1 MIKVYAMLIVIAML
15 GGAGYGAY
23 WYYQDTQQRI
33 AILTENNAK
42 LKVAVQISENSVKTL
57 QAEAAKTAKLNQELQ
72 GKLQEAEQYGDK
84 LRKRLRQLDLVGDA
98 IKDAENLEG
107 RMNSATANLWRG
119 IEADTGGTGNTP
131 LPKWVQQPKTTGSES
146 SNPGGEGNNT
156 SSSTTETSTTK

>member
-1 MIKVYAMLIVIAML
+1 MLRVYILLFVIGLIGI
-15 GGAGYGAY
+15 GGYGAY
-23 WYYQDTQQRI
+23 WYYTDTQKRI
-33 AILTENNAK
+33 QILTENNAK

-119 IEADTGGTGNTP
+119 IEADTGGAGNTP
-131 LPKWVQQPKTTGSES
+131 LPKWVQPKATPGSES
-146 SNPGGEGNNT
+146 SNPSTEGNDT
-156 SSSTTETSTTK
+156 GSSTTETSTAK

>member
-42 LKVAVQISENSVKTL
+42 MKVAVQISENSVKTL

-107 RMNSATANLWRG
+107 RMNSATAKLWRG
-119 IEADTGGTGNTP
+119 IEADTGGNGNAP

-146 SNPGGEGNNT
+146 SNPGTEGNNT

>member
-42 LKVAVQISENSVKTL
+42 MKVAVQISENSVKTL

-119 IEADTGGTGNTP
+119 IEADTGGNGNAP

-146 SNPGGEGNNT
+146 SNPSTEGDNT

>member
-42 LKVAVQISENSVKTL
+42 MKVAVQISENSVKTL

-72 GKLQEAEQYGDK
+72 GKLQVAEQYGDT

-119 IEADTGGTGNTP
+119 IEADTGGDGDAP
-131 LPKWVQQPKTTGSES
+131 LPKWLQPPAATGSES
-146 SNPGGEGNNT
+146 SNPSPENNDT
-156 SSSTTETSTTK
+156 SSSTTETSATK

>member
-42 LKVAVQISENSVKTL
+42 MKVAVQISENSVKTL

-107 RMNSATANLWRG
+107 RMNSATAKLWRG
-119 IEADTGGTGNTP
+119 IEADTGGNGNAP

-146 SNPGGEGNNT
+146 SNPGREGNNT

>member
-42 LKVAVQISENSVKTL
+42 MKVAVQISENSVKTL
-57 QAEAAKTAKLNQELQ
+57 QAEAAKTARLNQELQ
-72 GKLQEAEQYGDK
+72 GKLQVAEQYGDT

-119 IEADTGGTGNTP
+119 IEADTGGVGDAP
-131 LPKWVQQPKTTGSES
+131 LPKWLQPTATTGSES
-146 SNPGGEGNNT
+146 SNPSPENNDT

>member
-1 MIKVYAMLIVIAML
+1 MFKVYAMLIVIAML

-42 LKVAVQISENSVKTL
+42 MKVAVQVSENSVKTL
-57 QAEAAKTAKLNQELQ
+57 QAEAAKTARLNRELQ
-72 GKLQEAEQYGDK
+72 GKLQVAEQYGDT

-119 IEADTGGTGNTP
+119 IEADTGGDGDAP
-131 LPKWVQQPKTTGSES
+131 LPKWLQPPAATGSES
-146 SNPGGEGNNT
+146 SNPSPENNDT
-156 SSSTTETSTTK
+156 SSSTTKTSATK

>member
-42 LKVAVQISENSVKTL
+42 MKVAVQISENSVKTL

-107 RMNSATANLWRG
+107 RMNSATAKLWRG

-131 LPKWVQQPKTTGSES
+131 LPKWVQPKATPGSES
-146 SNPGGEGNNT
+146 SNPSTEGNNT
-156 SSSTTETSTTK
+156 GSSTTETSTTK

>member
-1 MIKVYAMLIVIAML
+1 MFKVYAMLIVIAML

-42 LKVAVQISENSVKTL
+42 MKVAVQISENSVKTL

-107 RMNSATANLWRG
+107 RMNSATAKLWRG

-131 LPKWVQQPKTTGSES
+131 LPKWVQPKAAPGSES
-146 SNPGGEGNNT
+146 SNPSTEGNNT
-156 SSSTTETSTTK
+156 GSSTTETSTTK

>member
-42 LKVAVQISENSVKTL
+42 MKVAVQISENSVKTL

-119 IEADTGGTGNTP
+119 IEADTGGNGNAP

-146 SNPGGEGNNT
+146 SNPSTEGNNT

>member
-1 MIKVYAMLIVIAML
+1 MFKVYAMLIVIAML

-42 LKVAVQISENSVKTL
+42 MKVAVQISENSVKTL

-107 RMNSATANLWRG
+107 RMNSATAKLWRG
-119 IEADTGGTGNTP
+119 IEADTGGNGNAP

-146 SNPGGEGNNT
+146 SNPGTEGNNT

>member
-42 LKVAVQISENSVKTL
+42 MKVAVQISENSVKTL

-72 GKLQEAEQYGDK
+72 GKLQVAEQYGDT

-119 IEADTGGTGNTP
+119 IEADTGGDGDAP
-131 LPKWVQQPKTTGSES
+131 LPKWLQPPAAPGSES
-146 SNPGGEGNNT
+146 SNPSPENNDT
-156 SSSTTETSTTK
+156 SSSTTKTSATK

>member
-1 MIKVYAMLIVIAML
+1 MIKVYAMLIIIAML

-42 LKVAVQISENSVKTL
+42 MKVAVQISENSVKTL

-131 LPKWVQQPKTTGSES
+131 LPKWVQPKATPGSES
-146 SNPGGEGNNT
+146 SNPSPENNDT

>member
-42 LKVAVQISENSVKTL
+42 MKVAVQVSENSVKTL
-57 QAEAAKTAKLNQELQ
+57 QAEAAKTARLNRELQ
-72 GKLQEAEQYGDK
+72 GKLQVAEQYGDT

-119 IEADTGGTGNTP
+119 IEADTGGNGDAP
-131 LPKWVQQPKTTGSES
+131 LPKWLQPPAATGSES
-146 SNPGGEGNNT
+146 SNPSPENNDT
-156 SSSTTETSTTK
+156 SSSTTETSATK

>member
-42 LKVAVQISENSVKTL
+42 MKVAVQVSENSVKTL
-57 QAEAAKTAKLNQELQ
+57 QAEAAKTARLNRELQ
-72 GKLQEAEQYGDK
+72 GKLQVAEQYGDT

-119 IEADTGGTGNTP
+119 IEADTGGDGDAP
-131 LPKWVQQPKTTGSES
+131 LPKWLQPPAATGSES
-146 SNPGGEGNNT
+146 SNPSPENNDT
-156 SSSTTETSTTK
+156 SSSTTKTSATK

>member
-42 LKVAVQISENSVKTL
+42 MKVAVQISENSVKTL

-119 IEADTGGTGNTP
+119 IEADTGGNGNAP

-146 SNPGGEGNNT
+146 SNPSTEGNNT
-156 SSSTTETSTTK
+156 GSSTTETSTTK

>member
-1 MIKVYAMLIVIAML
+1 MFKVYAMLIVIAML

-42 LKVAVQISENSVKTL
+42 MKVAVQIRENSVKTL

-107 RMNSATANLWRG
+107 RMNSATAKLWRG
-119 IEADTGGTGNTP
+119 IEADTGGNGNAP

-146 SNPGGEGNNT
+146 SNPGTEGNNT

>member
-42 LKVAVQISENSVKTL
+42 MKVAVQISENSVKTL

-107 RMNSATANLWRG
+107 RMNSATAKLWRG
-119 IEADTGGTGNTP
+119 IEADTGGNGNAP
-131 LPKWVQQPKTTGSES
+131 LPKWVQQPETTGSES
-146 SNPGGEGNNT
+146 SNPSTEGNNT

>member
-1 MIKVYAMLIVIAML
+1 MIKVYAMLIIIAML

-131 LPKWVQQPKTTGSES
+131 LPKWVQRKATPGSES
-146 SNPGGEGNNT
+146 SNPSTEGNNT
-156 SSSTTETSTTK
+156 GSSTTETSTTK

>member
-42 LKVAVQISENSVKTL
+42 MKVAVQVSENSVKTL
-57 QAEAAKTAKLNQELQ
+57 QAEAAKTARLNRELQ

-119 IEADTGGTGNTP
+119 IEADTGGNGDAP
-131 LPKWVQQPKTTGSES
+131 LPKWLQPPAATGSES
-146 SNPGGEGNNT
+146 SNPSPENNDT
-156 SSSTTETSTTK
+156 SSSTTETSATK